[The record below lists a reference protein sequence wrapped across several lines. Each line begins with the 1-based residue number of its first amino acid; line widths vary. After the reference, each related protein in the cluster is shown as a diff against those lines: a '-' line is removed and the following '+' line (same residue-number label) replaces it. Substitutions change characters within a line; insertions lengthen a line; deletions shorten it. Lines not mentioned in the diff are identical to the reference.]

1 MNVAL
6 YARVSSDKQDTDL
19 SISAQ
24 LRALRDFATKHEH
37 QVVKEYVDEAETG
50 TTTARPAFREMI
62 AAARSSSKPFQ
73 QVLIWKYSRFARS
86 REDSILYK
94 AMLKKAGVALVSIN
108 EPIDDSPTGRLMEA
122 IIESLDEFY
131 SDNLGEEVTRGMRES
146 ASRGFYLSG
155 RTPYGYR
162 KNRVN
167 DNGKERIRLEPEP
180 NQAVVVKGVFEAVLN
195 GSGLLNI
202 AKDLNSRAVPGPTG
216 KGWSKTGL
224 YGILTNE
231 IYTGVSV
238 WGKNSKRG
246 FEPVRSENACTPL
259 IDRGTFV
266 SVQNLMKE
274 RSPKKQH
281 PKRVASPFLLSG
293 LAKCGHCGK
302 ALVGRYAKSGQ
313 FAYYAC
319 GTLDKKGSGA
329 CQGRYVN
336 AGRLDKQVIEQI
348 RDRIL
353 TKENL
358 KELARMVDEETD
370 IETKSF
376 KNELDLVSESIL
388 NINHRL
394 DHLYEAIETGK
405 IGLDDLAVRI
415 RELRTQQEQ
424 LQARRI
430 VIEAQLSDRKVELA
444 DMASLSGSLN
454 DLQVLLSEGTLTERR
469 SFIRSFVKDVT
480 VKDSKGVINYTML
493 PTSDNLAIEKDM
505 VLSTVRDGGAE
516 GIRTPDL
523 LLAKEAL
530 SRLSYSPI

>member
-6 YARVSSDKQDTDL
+6 YARVSSDKQDIDL

-24 LRALRDFATKHEH
+24 LRALRDFAVKHGH

-62 AAARSSSKPFQ
+62 AAARSQSKSFQ

-94 AMLKKAGVALVSIN
+94 AMLKKAGVTLVSIN
-108 EPIDDSPTGRLMEA
+108 EPIDNSPTGRLMEG
-122 IIESLDEFY
+122 IIESMDEFY

-167 DNGKERIRLEPEP
+167 DNGKERTRLEPDA
-180 NQAVVVKGVFEAVLN
+180 NQAMVVKGIFEAVLN
-195 GSGLLNI
+195 GNGLLNI
-202 AKDLNSRAVPGPTG
+202 AKDLNSRAVPSPMG
-216 KGWSKTGL
+216 KGWSKTSL
-224 YGILTNE
+224 HSILTNE

-238 WGKNSKRG
+238 WRKNSKRG
-246 FEPVRSENACTPL
+246 FEPVRSENACAPL
-259 IDRGTFV
+259 IDRDTFI

-313 FAYYAC
+313 FSYYAC
-319 GTLDKKGSGA
+319 GTLAKKGSGA
-329 CQGRYVN
+329 CPGRYIN
-336 AGRLDKQVIEQI
+336 AVRLEKLVIEQI

-353 TKENL
+353 TRENL
-358 KELARMVDEETD
+358 EKLVRMIDEETD
-370 IETKSF
+370 LETKSF
-376 KNELDLVSESIL
+376 RNERVLISEAIL

-394 DHLYEAIETGK
+394 EHLYDAIETGK

-415 RELRTQQEQ
+415 RELRNQQEQ

-430 VIEAQLSDRKVELA
+430 AIETQLSDRKVELA
-444 DMASLSGSLN
+444 DMTTLSGSLN
-454 DLQVLLSEGTLTERR
+454 DLHALLNGGTLIERR
-469 SFIRSFVKDVT
+469 SFIRSFVKDVS
-480 VKDSKGVINYTML
+480 VSGNQGIINYVMTSI
-493 PTSDNLAIEKDM
+493 SDNLAINGDM
-505 VLSTVRDGGAE
+505 VLSTVRDGGQ
-516 GIRTPDL
+516 
-523 LLAKEAL
+523 
-530 SRLSYSPI
+530 

>member
-6 YARVSSDKQDTDL
+6 YARVSSDKQDIDL

-24 LRALRDFATKHEH
+24 LRALRDFAVKHGH

-62 AAARSSSKPFQ
+62 AAARSQSKSFQ

-94 AMLKKAGVALVSIN
+94 AMLKKAGVTLVSIN
-108 EPIDDSPTGRLMEA
+108 EPIDNSPTGRLMEG
-122 IIESLDEFY
+122 IIESMDEFY

-167 DNGKERIRLEPEP
+167 DNGKERTRLEPDA
-180 NQAVVVKGVFEAVLN
+180 NQAMVVKGIFEAVLN
-195 GSGLLNI
+195 GNGLLNI
-202 AKDLNSRAVPGPTG
+202 AKDLNSRAVPSPMG
-216 KGWSKTGL
+216 KGWSKTSL
-224 YGILTNE
+224 HSILTNE

-246 FEPVRSENACTPL
+246 FEPVRSENACAPL
-259 IDRGTFV
+259 IDRDTFI

-313 FAYYAC
+313 FSYYAC
-319 GTLDKKGSGA
+319 GTLAKKGSGA
-329 CQGRYVN
+329 CPGRYIN
-336 AGRLDKQVIEQI
+336 AVRLEKLVIEQI

-353 TKENL
+353 TRENL
-358 KELARMVDEETD
+358 EKLVRMIDEETD
-370 IETKSF
+370 LETKSF
-376 KNELDLVSESIL
+376 RNERVLISEAIL

-394 DHLYEAIETGK
+394 EHLYDAIETGK

-415 RELRTQQEQ
+415 RELRNQQEQ

-430 VIEAQLSDRKVELA
+430 AIETQLSDRKVELA
-444 DMASLSGSLN
+444 DMTTLSGSLN
-454 DLQVLLSEGTLTERR
+454 DLHALLNEGTLIERR
-469 SFIRSFVKDVT
+469 SFIRSFVKDVS
-480 VKDSKGVINYTML
+480 VSGNQGIINYVM
-493 PTSDNLAIEKDM
+493 TSIKDNLAINGDM
-505 VLSTVRDGGAE
+505 VLSTVRDGGQ
-516 GIRTPDL
+516 
-523 LLAKEAL
+523 
-530 SRLSYSPI
+530 